1 MSCVP
6 CCPNEDFIPQEEL
19 DRWTDDIHHVLNNRE
34 GTRRFHE
41 FLVTRGLDESEL
53 TLEFWER
60 CSRSLDQ
67 LSASGSPP
75 DTRHSVEVMRF
86 HKEVKDLLSFAEE
99 NVNFDLAQMKIFYE
113 AVKSANVDKL
123 KTVVAEAM
131 ESAVNLLDD
140 DYQLFRRHLLRERN
154 LLKSR

>member
-1 MSCVP
+1 MP
-6 CCPNEDFIPQEEL
+6 ETLNEFKETPL
-19 DRWTDDIHHVLNNRE
+19 
-34 GTRRFHE
+34 TRY
-41 FLVTRGLDESEL
+41 
-53 TLEFWER
+53 
-60 CSRSLDQ
+60 RSIFFR
-67 LSASGSPP
+67 P